1 MSVPI
6 GKAGYHLPR
15 TISSAISTSI
25 GNEPESVP
33 ISNVR
38 HTHSTAMPQDNGTPS
53 STYRSRKR
61 GARESPR
68 PPLFRV
74 GRSIIRPRSPS
85 DQPGVGQSDEPE
97 RPVNVVTHD
106 HVIGS
111 NQDGQGSNS
120 SV

>member
-38 HTHSTAMPQDNGTPS
+38 HTHSTAMPQDNGAS

-68 PPLFRV
+68 PPLFRI

-85 DQPGVGQSDEPE
+85 DQPGVGQPDEPE

-106 HVIGS
+106 HVIGT
-111 NQDGQGSNS
+111 NQGNQGSNTP
-120 SV
+120 V